1 MKTFEY
7 WKVIGVAG
15 ALAGLVAWPGIGQ
28 AQLNLGGILPIS
40 PAPTTTTTTTVTG
53 QASAVQATVF
63 GLLGNTTLG
72 LANTGA
78 LSGPT
83 DALDA
88 SQLTGNLL
96 GALTAEVPSATTIGY
111 PDQVDSAASL
121 ANLALSIAGNNIGAD
136 FLMSE
141 ASAILNIGG
150 VGSSTL
156 SNLSLNGAPVPVT
169 GYPNQTVSI
178 PGGQMVIN
186 EQRTSPAGIV
196 VNALHVIVSGVAD
209 VVMGQSVAA
218 IQ

>member
-1 MKTFEY
+1 MKAFEY

-28 AQLNLGGILPIS
+28 AQLDLGGILPG
-40 PAPTTTTTTTVTG
+40 PAPTTTVTG

-88 SQLTGNLL
+88 SQPTGNLL

-136 FLMSE
+136 FLMSQ

-156 SNLSLNGAPVPVT
+156 SNLSLNGVPVPVT
-169 GYPNQTVSI
+169 GDPNQTVSI

-186 EQRTSPAGIV
+186 EQQTSPAGIV

-209 VVMGQSVAA
+209 VVMGSSVAG